1 MNNMEIGEV
10 KKIAVLGSG
19 IMGSGIAEAAAKAG
33 YEVAMTDISN
43 ELVKHGLESIRA
55 SMNRIVNKGKITKV
69 EADAAFSKI
78 KGTTDTPEAARDSQV
93 VIEAVSEDINL
104 KKKIF
109 KELDEI
115 CPTETVLASNTS
127 AIMITDLASATKR
140 PDRFIGM
147 HFFSPAQIMKLVEI
161 IRGAETSD
169 ETYQLIRDLS
179 VKLNKVPIA
188 VNDAPG
194 FFTTRFITAC
204 SAEAVR
210 LFEMGIAGIKDI
222 DTMCKLAFN
231 FPAGPLELADYVG
244 LDTMLHVLE
253 YLHAETGDPHYAP
266 PLIVKKLVKS
276 GFKGI
281 KPGSRGG
288 FYEYFKIKREY
299 GSK

>member
-1 MNNMEIGEV
+1 MKIEDV

-19 IMGSGIAEAAAKAG
+19 IMGSGIAECAAKAG
-33 YEVAMTDISN
+33 YGVVMTDVSD
-43 ELVKHGLESIRA
+43 ELVKHGIDNIKTSI
-55 SMNRIVNKGKITKV
+55 NRIVNKGKITKAD
-69 EADAAFSKI
+69 ADAAFSRI
-78 KGTTDTPEAARDSQV
+78 KGTTDEREAARDAQV
-93 VIEAVSEDINL
+93 VIEAISEDIEL
-104 KKKIF
+104 KKRVF
-109 KELDEI
+109 KELDAI
-115 CPTETVLASNTS
+115 CPKETVIASNTS

-140 PDRFIGM
+140 GDRFIGM

-161 IRGAETSD
+161 IKGAETSE
-169 ETYQLIRDLS
+169 ETFQLIRDLS
-179 VKLNKVPIA
+179 VKFNKVPIA

-194 FFTTRFITAC
+194 FFTTRYITAC
-204 SAEAVR
+204 AAEAIR
-210 LFEMGIAGIKDI
+210 LFESGIAGLKDI

-231 FPAGPLELADYVG
+231 FPAGPIELADFVG

-276 GFKGI
+276 GYKGM

-288 FYEYFKIKREY
+288 FYEYFKVKREY